1 MNVITTI
8 FRWSLAFIASIALA
22 CVLLVGGLSIYALP
36 GLPSVDELKSVEY
49 HVPLRVYSAEGDLL
63 AEFGEK
69 RRIPLE
75 IDAIPEYLK
84 QAVVAAEDDRFYEH
98 PGVDY
103 QGILRAAL
111 SLAQTGE
118 AIQGGSTITMQVA
131 RGFFLSR
138 ERSFWRKLRE
148 VLLAFQIEKGLTK
161 DQILALYLNQNYM
174 GKRAYGVGAAAQTYY
189 GIGVQALNLP
199 QIAMLA
205 GLYKAPSRFNPVANP
220 DRAKLR
226 RNYVLRRMS
235 EKGYISQA
243 EFDTAVVVPLSA
255 RVHAARLDVEAGYVS
270 EMVRAHLHAQYGD
283 DIYSSGFRVT
293 TTIRK
298 DLQQAA
304 NLSLRKA
311 LLAYDRRHGYRGVE
325 AHYDLAG
332 KGSREFDHLLQNHPE
347 YGGLKS
353 ALVMSS
359 DASSASLYLGN
370 DEIAD
375 LNPGAIRWARPYI
388 DEDNTGA
395 RPKQVDAVVKSGD
408 LIRLVRTEDG
418 WRLAQLPEVGGALVS
433 MRAEDGQILALTGGF
448 DYYHSRFNRAVQ
460 AVRQPG
466 SNFKPFIY
474 SSALAKGFTPA
485 SIFNDAPIVHE
496 TEIRG
501 EMQLWRPENYSGRFH
516 GPTRLRKAL
525 AHSRNL
531 VSIRL
536 LNKVGVRFALNHIN
550 KFRMTERPM
559 PPDLSLSLGT
569 GSLTPLELL
578 SGYAVIANQGYRV
591 NPYFISKIEGRN
603 GKLIYQHAPEVA
615 CEAPCEHLIT
625 PELLAV
631 AAPESV
637 AMGKRLGRP
646 AERVIDRNNMF
657 QMVSM
662 MKDVIREGTGQR
674 AKVLNRRDLAGKT
687 GTTNEQ
693 RDAWFSGFNREIV
706 TTVWIGFDQLRPLGK
721 KETGGR
727 LALPAW
733 IDYMRTALQGVPQRQ
748 WQMPDELVVI
758 EIDSDTGLRV
768 ETETRGSIFEI
779 FRPENIPQPAKPKMA
794 PIGGAE
800 VPEQIF

>member
-8 FRWSLAFIASIALA
+8 FRWILIFISTIALLG
-22 CVLLVGGLSIYALP
+22 VLIVGGVSIYALP
-36 GLPSVDELKSVEY
+36 GLPSVDQLKSVEY

-69 RRIPLE
+69 RRIPLD
-75 IDAIPEYLK
+75 IDAIPDYLK

-103 QGILRAAL
+103 QGLLRAAL
-111 SLAQTGE
+111 NLAKTGE

-148 VLLAFQIEKGLTK
+148 VLLAFQIEKRLTK
-161 DQILALYLNQNYM
+161 DQILSLYLNQNYM

-189 GIGVQALNLP
+189 GIDVKNLNLP

-235 EKGYISQA
+235 ENGYISRA
-243 EFDTAVVVPLSA
+243 DFDTAIATPLTA
-255 RVHAARLDVEAGYVS
+255 RVHAAKLDVEAGYVS

-293 TTIRK
+293 TTIQKR
-298 DLQQAA
+298 LQQAA

-311 LLAYDRRHGYRGVE
+311 LLSYDRRHGYRGVE

-332 KGSREFDHLLQNHPE
+332 KSSADFDHLLQNHPE
-347 YGGLKS
+347 YGGLRA

-359 DASSASLYLGN
+359 DASSASLYLDN
-370 DEIAD
+370 NEVAD
-375 LNPGAIRWARPYI
+375 LNLGAIRWARPYI
-388 DEDNTGA
+388 DEDNTGP
-395 RPKQVDAVVKSGD
+395 RPQRVDEVVESGD

-433 MRAEDGQILALTGGF
+433 IKAEDGQIQALTGGF
-448 DYYHSRFNRAVQ
+448 DYFHSRFNRAVQ

-474 SSALAKGFTPA
+474 SAALAKGFTPA

-501 EMQLWRPENYSGRFH
+501 EMRLWRPENYSGKFH

-536 LNKVGVRFALNHIN
+536 LNKVGVRFSLNHIN
-550 KFRMTERPM
+550 KFAMTERPM

-569 GSLTPLELL
+569 GSLTPLELV
-578 SGYAVIANQGYRV
+578 SGYAVLANQGYRV
-591 NPYFISKIEGRN
+591 NPYFISKIEDRN
-603 GKLIYQHAPEVA
+603 GNVIFQHAPDVA
-615 CEAPCEHLIT
+615 CEAPCENLLT
-625 PELLAV
+625 PELLSV
-631 AAPESV
+631 TPELTSS
-637 AMGKRLGRP
+637 GKRLGRP
-646 AERVIDRNNMF
+646 AERVVEQDNMF

-662 MKDVIREGTGQR
+662 MKDVIRVGTGRR
-674 AKVLNRRDLAGKT
+674 AKVLNRNDLAGKT

-706 TTVWIGFDQLRPLGK
+706 TTVWIGFDKLKPLGK

-733 IDYMRTALQGVPQRQ
+733 IDYMRTALQGVPQRP
-748 WQMPDELVVI
+748 WKMPDNLVVI
-758 EIDSDTGLRV
+758 EIDSESGLRV
-768 ETETRGSIFEI
+768 ETETPGAIFEM
-779 FRPENIPQPAKPKMA
+779 FRPGNIPEPAKRRVT
-794 PIGGAE
+794 PIDGTE